1 MVDEGEKESVKSLV
15 PLTGLFI
22 ATHTHTHPQ
31 TGEIAVASGRSY
43 FFFFSFSR
51 GLT

>member
-22 ATHTHTHPQ
+22 AHTHPQ
-31 TGEIAVASGRSY
+31 AGEIAVSSGRPY
-43 FFFFSFSR
+43 FYFLL
-51 GLT
+51 LT